1 MLSVSPKLGEF
12 LVKATKAKD
21 IDDAFRRVFSE
32 YLVMK
37 IASLVKTTE
46 RFKIKWCMDFSEF
59 KSCFKEG
66 TLKADSYKFDT
77 EQDFWQ
83 WEEAETLKS
92 HYETLQKQWM

>member
-1 MLSVSPKLGEF
+1 
-12 LVKATKAKD
+12 
-21 IDDAFRRVFSE
+21 
-32 YLVMK
+32 
-37 IASLVKTTE
+37 
-46 RFKIKWCMDFSEF
+46 MDFSEF

>member
-37 IASLVKTTE
+37 ITSLAKTTE
-46 RFKIKWCMDFSEF
+46 RFKNKGSSGESVGKKD
-59 KSCFKEG
+59 
-66 TLKADSYKFDT
+66 
-77 EQDFWQ
+77 
-83 WEEAETLKS
+83 
-92 HYETLQKQWM
+92 